1 MSLEKLREE
10 IDQLD
15 QDLLKILSK
24 RKETIKKIS
33 QIKQVTNLPLK
44 DLIREREMFTQ
55 REQLAQ
61 EYNLNPQFIENLF
74 KLIINQ
80 SIKEQKGSE
89 K

>member
-1 MSLEKLREE
+1 MSLEKLRKE

-24 RKETIKKIS
+24 RKKAVKKIS
-33 QIKQVTNLPLK
+33 QIKQATNLPLK
-44 DLIREREMFTQ
+44 DLVREGEMSTQ

-61 EYNLNPQFIENLF
+61 EYNLNPRFVENLF